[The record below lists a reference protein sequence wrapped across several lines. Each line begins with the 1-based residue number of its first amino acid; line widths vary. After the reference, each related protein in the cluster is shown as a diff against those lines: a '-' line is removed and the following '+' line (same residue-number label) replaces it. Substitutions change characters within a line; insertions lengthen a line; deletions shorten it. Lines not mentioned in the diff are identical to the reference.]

1 MGMYLANPLI
11 TVRGA
16 VLREG
21 EGGGGE
27 GRQRGD
33 ERARGGE
40 KRGERE
46 DVATHHN
53 ACQAHLASSPSSP
66 MSTFSTYK
74 DSASGCCMGGGER
87 GPQAA
92 KSQMTQLQV

>member
-21 EGGGGE
+21 GGGGE

-53 ACQAHLASSPSSP
+53 VCQAHLASSPSSP

-74 DSASGCCMGGGER
+74 DSASGCCMGGGGR

>member
-40 KRGERE
+40 KRGEGEGRAGKGE
-46 DVATHHN
+46 TRGRGEGR
-53 ACQAHLASSPSSP
+53 
-66 MSTFSTYK
+66 K
-74 DSASGCCMGGGER
+74 EGRGRGKGGCSHT
-87 GPQAA
+87 P
-92 KSQMTQLQV
+92 